1 MLPVPVRPDHHPTRD
16 EQSVKPAIKDR
27 HLYGVGAAPC
37 AVCCAAPIV
46 GVLGLAGAAAAAV
59 SFAFAGLA
67 FAVVVAGTGL
77 ALTLAR
83 RRTER
88 AQRCSPAEDGPVDVT
103 ILPPR

>member
-67 FAVVVAGTGL
+67 FPLVVAGTGL
-77 ALTLAR
+77 VLTLAR

-88 AQRCSPAEDGPVDVT
+88 TQHCSPDGPVDVT
-103 ILPPR
+103 IGPPR